1 MSEQQSQNPAGKKQ
15 GNFTV
20 AELKAGSVVLLLV
33 GFFAAGVAVLL
44 WLTKSDYTEL
54 YTGIDYR
61 DAAMVTGELQKANIS
76 YHFEPSSGT
85 LMVRSEQ
92 YSIAKNLLAEKGLL
106 NGFTSADIVT
116 NSQLHANNAGSL
128 LPHQALELE
137 LAKSIAGI
145 DNVQSARVH
154 LALANTS
161 GNDTGQASRASV
173 IVRLYSGRRLSETQ
187 ISAISHLV
195 AASVTNL
202 SLDRITIIDQSGQ
215 MLKSAGTSHVTSLS
229 SVQFRYLRSLEQSYI
244 DRIEDVLTPVLGP
257 NSFRAQVV
265 ADVEFKGPN
274 QGAVENSPTAH
285 VTSDGGAIRR
295 LAATVLIDNKVI
307 QGSDGNTIRV
317 TRSDEEMQRVTE
329 LVKHAIGFN
338 SQRGDSVTVIN
349 EPFNMISSQQAP
361 MTVSVWEQI
370 QYKNSLWYL
379 AVGCI
384 ALIVIGLTMRLV
396 RSGSTAVQVVPQ
408 SSPAALATGM
418 QHENVDTA
426 GQHDGTKVTEEASD
440 PKRTFE
446 QQLLRARQLVREDPK
461 IVAQLVRSWM
471 KEND

>member
-15 GNFTV
+15 GNFAV
-20 AELKAGSVVLLLV
+20 AGHKPGSVVLVFV
-33 GFFAAGVAVLL
+33 GCFAAGVAVLL

-54 YTGIDYR
+54 YTGIDYS

-92 YSIAKNLLAEKGLL
+92 YSIANNLLAQKGLL
-106 NGFTSADIVT
+106 NGFTSAGIVT
-116 NSQLHANNAGSL
+116 NSQPHANNVGTL

-161 GNDTGQASRASV
+161 GNETGQASRASV
-173 IVRLYSGRRLSETQ
+173 MVRLYSGRRLSETQ
-187 ISAISHLV
+187 ISSISHLV
-195 AASVTNL
+195 AASVANL

-215 MLKSAGTSHVTSLS
+215 MLKSAGTSHVASLS
-229 SVQFRYLRSLEQSYI
+229 SVQFRYLRTLEQSYI

-257 NSFRAQVV
+257 DSLRAQVV
-265 ADVEFKGPN
+265 VDIEFKGSN
-274 QGAVENSPTAH
+274 QGAVESSPAVNIT
-285 VTSDGGAIRR
+285 TDGRAIRR
-295 LAATVLIDNKVI
+295 LAATVLVDNKII
-307 QGSDGNTIRV
+307 QNSDGNAIRV
-317 TRSDEEMQRVTE
+317 PRSGEEMQRVTD

-349 EPFNMISSQQAP
+349 EPFNMISNQQAP
-361 MTVSVWEQI
+361 MTDSVWEQI
-370 QYKNSLWYL
+370 HHKNSLWYL
-379 AVGCI
+379 VVGCI
-384 ALIVIGLTMRLV
+384 ALILIGFTVRLV
-396 RSGSTAVQVVPQ
+396 RSGSTAVQVIPQ
-408 SSPAALATGM
+408 SSPAVLATGM

-426 GQHDGTKVTEEASD
+426 DQHDGAEVTEEAGD
-440 PKRTFE
+440 PKRAFE
-446 QQLLRARQLVREDPK
+446 QQLLRARQIVREDPK

-471 KEND
+471 KEHD